1 MAWTAHKEFLK
12 RRDETFRRVTCKCL
26 NELFQEYE
34 DTGKESSGQ
43 PEMVARMVKQ
53 DNGKFV
59 MERVPSED
67 NQAGSGGPRVV
78 SYDANEREDYDPPY
92 LILDTRTKE
101 EFSVNRIHRS
111 KNFPAAHLNRD
122 VLLPEM
128 HQFVSLGHWDIGCH
142 QS

>member
-1 MAWTAHKEFLK
+1 M
-12 RRDETFRRVTCKCL
+12 TCKCL

-34 DTGKESSGQ
+34 DTGKECSGQ

-59 MERVPSED
+59 MERVPSDD
-67 NQAGSGGPRVV
+67 NQAGSSSGPRVV
-78 SYDANEREDYDPPY
+78 SYDADEREDYDPPY

-101 EFSVNRIHRS
+101 EFAVNRIHRS

-122 VLLPEM
+122 QLLPEM
-128 HQFVSLGHWDIGCH
+128 HQFVSPDHAFAGLIDRPGELIVLSLSLHCL
-142 QS
+142 

>member
-1 MAWTAHKEFLK
+1 M
-12 RRDETFRRVTCKCL
+12 TCKCL

-34 DTGKESSGQ
+34 DTGTESSGQ

-67 NQAGSGGPRVV
+67 NQVGSSGPRVV
-78 SYDANEREDYDPPY
+78 SYDADEREDYDPPY

-101 EFSVNRIHRS
+101 EFTVNRIHRS

-128 HQFVSLGHWDIGCH
+128 HQFVSHYHGAC
-142 QS
+142 